1 MSPEKLVSCV
11 NKVKAK
17 GGPSAKYAWPIC
29 IKSTKL
35 KPHKKKKGGK
45 IK

>member
-11 NKVKAK
+11 NKVSKTNPK
-17 GGPSAKYAWPIC
+17 FAWGIC

-35 KPHKKKKGGK
+35 KPHKKKQKEV
-45 IK
+45 